1 MSFYIYVAL
10 CVLLTG
16 IGQLFLKLGSRNKQ
30 SLMGMYM
37 NPYTLSGYFILFIVT
52 IFSVLALRGIELK
65 TFYAFMALNYVAIT
79 LLSIIILKEALSK
92 NRTIAIILV
101 FFGVIVFNL

>member
-1 MSFYIYVAL
+1 MSFYIYMAL

-16 IGQLFLKLGSRNKQ
+16 AGQILLKLGSRSKQ
-30 SLMGMYM
+30 SLLGMYM
-37 NPYTLSGYFILFIVT
+37 NPYTLSGYVTLFIVT

-79 LLSIIILKEALSK
+79 LLSIFILKEALSK
-92 NRTIAIILV
+92 NRTIAIILIV
-101 FFGVIVFNL
+101 FGVVVFNL